1 MNLMQA
7 SIIWHSQKRKISD
20 LKPAPYNPREL
31 TEKQAQDLATSLE
44 LFNLAEPIVINQNN
58 TIVGGHQRINILK
71 AKYGN
76 NGAEVDVRVPN
87 RLLTQD
93 EEVELNLRLNKNLGH
108 LANFDEDLL
117 KDVGFD
123 SRELDNIFQLDTKPE
138 DDDMPEQRITDIKLG
153 DMFELGEHV
162 LLCGDCTA
170 EANVARLMGGLKADM
185 VFTDPPY
192 GVSYGRDNEKLEDTA
207 KSYHWS
213 KTRVNSQ
220 ILNDNL
226 STEECAEKIWRPSF
240 KNMYEF
246 AKDDC
251 SFYMTMCQ
259 GGKQMMMM
267 MMVMVSEHWQ
277 VKHEL
282 IWVKSSPVFSMGR
295 LDYDYQ
301 HEPILFGWK
310 KKHNWYGGGQFLKS
324 IWEVD
329 KPHKSEEHPT
339 MKPIV
344 LMENALIKSSMR
356 ENIILDLFGGSGS
369 TLIACEKLNRKC
381 RMTEI
386 DPIYC
391 QVIIDRWQN
400 FTGKKAKKLNV
411 GSNSDELV
419 GC

>member
-7 SIIWHSQKRKISD
+7 SIIWHSQKRKISE

-93 EEVELNLRLNKNLGH
+93 EEVELNLRLNKNLGQWDLDL

-240 KNMYEF
+240 KNIYEF

-267 MMVMVSEHWQ
+267 MMMVSEHWQ

-344 LMENALIKSSMR
+344 LMENALMNSSMR

-381 RMTEI
+381 RMREI
-386 DPIYC
+386 DPVYI
-391 QVIIDRWQN
+391 QVII
-400 FTGKKAKKLNV
+400 
-411 GSNSDELV
+411 
-419 GC
+419 

>member
-7 SIIWHSQKRKISD
+7 SIIWHSQKRKISE

-71 AKYGN
+71 AKYGD
-76 NGAEVDVRVPN
+76 NG
-87 RLLTQD
+87 T
-93 EEVELNLRLNKNLGH
+93 EVELNLRLNKNLGQWNFDA
-108 LANFDEDLL
+108 LANFDEELL
-117 KDVGFD
+117 KDVGFE
-123 SRELDNIFQLDTKPE
+123 SQELDKIFQLDLPNE
-138 DDDMPEQRITDIKLG
+138 DDVPEVRKTNIKLG
-153 DMFELGEHV
+153 DMFQLDEHR
-162 LLCGDCTA
+162 LLCGDATKK
-170 EANVARLMGGLKADM
+170 EDVEKLMQGEKADM

-267 MMVMVSEHWQ
+267 MMIVSEHWQ

-381 RMTEI
+381 RMRE
-386 DPIYC
+386 
-391 QVIIDRWQN
+391 
-400 FTGKKAKKLNV
+400 
-411 GSNSDELV
+411 
-419 GC
+419 